1 MPIAYHYEC
10 FPPRSLDWERLA
22 KPLAKAA
29 DAIARYDSFLGII
42 PDPDLLVAPLMIQ
55 EAVTSSRI
63 EGTQATV
70 EDVLVFEAGK
80 TESDPAK
87 RNDIQEVVN
96 YQSAVREGESML
108 KDVPISGRL
117 LRAIHEVL
125 LQGVRGQ
132 FKSPGRYREDQNWI
146 GFNSNIE
153 EARYV
158 PIVPEMID
166 DAMAKWEE
174 YANSDSDPSLIKV
187 AVAHAEFESIHPF
200 KDGNGRVG
208 RIVVPLMMYADSII
222 SNPCFYLS
230 EFFEH
235 RNDEYQ
241 DRLLAVSRDD
251 AWTDW
256 CIFFLEAIATQAL
269 ENNEKAQRI
278 FALHEEVRSTLIEAT
293 GSKSVDQVAARLFRN
308 PIFSSR
314 SLISGSGVGEKTTQ
328 RILKKMKELD
338 IVSELLPHSGQRPAI
353 LVFPKL
359 LEITEGIKLAKDVP
373 QTN

>member
-1 MPIAYHYEC
+1 
-10 FPPRSLDWERLA
+10 
-22 KPLAKAA
+22 
-29 DAIARYDSFLGII
+29 
-42 PDPDLLVAPLMIQ
+42 
-55 EAVTSSRI
+55 
-63 EGTQATV
+63 
-70 EDVLVFEAGK
+70 
-80 TESDPAK
+80 
-87 RNDIQEVVN
+87 
-96 YQSAVREGESML
+96 ML

>member
-1 MPIAYHYEC
+1 M
-10 FPPRSLDWERLA
+10 
-22 KPLAKAA
+22 PLAKAS
-29 DAIARYDSFLGII
+29 DTIARYDSFLGII
-42 PDPDLLVAPLMIQ
+42 PNPDLLVAPLMVQ

-80 TESDPAK
+80 TEADPTK

-96 YQSAVREGESML
+96 YRSAAREGERML

-117 LRAIHEVL
+117 LKTIHKVL

-132 FKSPGRYREDQNWI
+132 FKSPGRYRDDQNWI
-146 GFNSNIE
+146 GFNTNIE
-153 EARYV
+153 EARYI
-158 PIVPEMID
+158 PIVPEMVE
-166 DAMAKWEE
+166 DAMAKWER
-174 YANSDSDPSLIKV
+174 YVNDNSVPVLLKV
-187 AVAHAEFESIHPF
+187 AIAHAEFESIHPF

-208 RIVVPLMMYADSII
+208 RIVIPLMMYADGII

-235 RNDEYQ
+235 RNNEYQ

-256 CIFFLEAIATQAL
+256 CVFFLEAIATQAS
-269 ENNEKAQRI
+269 ENNEKARRI
-278 FALHEEVRSTLIEAT
+278 FALHEEVRATLIEET
-293 GSKSVDQVAARLFRN
+293 GSKSVDLITEQLFRES
-308 PIFSSR
+308 IFSTR
-314 SLISGSGVGEKTTQ
+314 RLVGTPGVGEKTAQ
-328 RILKKMKELD
+328 RILKKMKELG
-338 IVSELLPHSGQRPAI
+338 IVRELIPHSGQRPAI

-359 LEITEGIKLAKDVP
+359 LEITEGIRLDSNVP
-373 QTN
+373 QPE